1 MPELKRLLGI
11 LIFCASLSACAAVS
25 DPCTINTAIVPANA
39 TADHSAATPGDQV
52 QFSLSSSV
60 KGNCPL
66 LPDKLGSWST
76 SDPVNTTITNQTAAQ
91 AIVKCLNPT
100 ATSATITN
108 SGSIR
113 GRPFPAATLVCK

>member
-1 MPELKRLLGI
+1 MPESKRLLGF
-11 LIFCASLSACAAVS
+11 LIFWASLSACAGLT
-25 DPCTINTAIVPANA
+25 DPCTINIAIVPANA

-76 SDPVNTTITNQTAAQ
+76 SDPVHTTIINQMAAQ
-91 AIVKCLNPT
+91 ATVKCVN
-100 ATSATITN
+100 ATPSPATVTI